1 MLWRFGITT
10 VLAVNNHSPAKATMP
25 NGIDLSGYSRSVAAG
40 ITGAQ
45 SKLSQFF
52 NGTPRVS
59 PRPFDR
65 PTRQSVLSTAN
76 TISNEPWGDVIGEKA
91 QDITRM
97 YCINLNGITL
107 DNKGGKFDT
116 VCRCMKEIQADIF
129 SGQEHK
135 LDTTQSAVR
144 TIMYDTARQHWERQR
159 VVMGTTPIPFEKT
172 HKPGGTI
179 MITTGALT
187 SRIKKQVRDKW
198 GRWVCQEFQGKDTKR
213 IVMMSVYQPIDKGSQ
228 TGKITVAAQHIS
240 LLIQEQDECTKPRE
254 AFRRDLLSCVKEYQS
269 NGFEILITG
278 DFNEV
283 LGSEID
289 GIGKLANETGL
300 IDLMANHNAST
311 PPATFARGGKRLDY
325 ALASTSVS
333 AALVSAGYE
342 AFDSRIPS
350 DHRGYFFDFN
360 TTKLF
365 GSETQELE
373 TRTRRTLQTSNA
385 KQVTEYIRQKHQLL
399 SHCDAFKR
407 MGNLRKPGNRQAFA
421 ERLDTD
427 VLNASL
433 TAEKRIPKYE
443 TPAWSVAL
451 TQARQYVSILT
462 KQLTA
467 LKTGIDH
474 HHTLE
479 SELHALPESTDISHN
494 LPHTIEDCSKSLR
507 QAKQSVKEI
516 VKASTERRD
525 TELQQRIQSLES
537 SAHLHDRDT
546 ASALR
551 KLKKA
556 EALKMLFQKLR
567 YARTSKKRQG
577 VTSIEIPLHPTTD
590 PKNCKEWRQI
600 DVPSEVLEHIQ
611 QRNREHFGQA
621 HGTPFTIPPLSE
633 HLGFTGYSAY
643 GQQMLDGTYD
653 ATELESNVQLLIQ
666 HLEHIHEMESDE
678 TRPSVSAEEFRGKL
692 KVWSESTSTSPS
704 GMHLGHYK
712 ALIAKHSYSSDLPDD
727 DLPPEYCMHRDELNS
742 KQADLFELHLAIIN
756 YALERGTTYKR
767 WQTIAN
773 SIIFKDPDTI
783 KLHRI
788 RVIHI
793 YEADYNLAMGVKWRS
808 AMQQAEAKQVLNEGQ
823 YGSRNG
829 RRATDPVFIEE
840 LQLEIS
846 RASRKPLVLI
856 NYDATACYD
865 RIIPNLGMIV
875 SRKFGVPA
883 TVTKTNAATLEGAQY
898 RIRTELGLSKDSYS
912 HSPDHPIYG
921 TGQGSTNSS
930 SINLF
935 QASVLFDC
943 YDTKAHPATYT
954 TPKGNHKTVLG
965 LIGFVDDNGGQTNE
979 FDSDGSEETTARLIK
994 NTSKNAQLWA
1004 NLLQVSGGAIEMAK
1018 CSVHVIQWLFSTT
1031 GGPVLQL
1038 FEADHQKHLEITD
1051 EMTGETHPLELLS
1064 AYRAHKTLGYHKA
1077 PAGNQQ
1083 EQFRQLKKKS
1093 DETTA
1098 FLWTCPLSRA
1108 EAWTYYFACYL
1119 PSVGYPLTCSSMTKA
1134 KCEDVQRKALSIIV
1148 ARCGFNRNT
1157 KRTILYGPLELGG
1170 ANFRHLYVQQGTGQ
1184 ITEFMRH
1191 WRAYTT
1197 AGKLL
1202 RVALAWFQE
1211 QVGVSYPILASVNT
1225 HLPHLES
1232 KWIASM
1238 RLFLR
1243 EHNMSLLIDEPEI
1256 PGLQRMYDVHI
1267 MDMILNANQFKD
1279 AEIRRL
1285 NYCRLYLGATTLSD
1299 LTHITGLR
1307 LDFSKLEG
1315 RPSIYSSVTQRH
1327 RVYQERPSDKDWK
1340 LWKKANTLWSDG
1352 NGKLMEALGPWII
1365 HPKDQRQ
1372 QHRAYYQERGE
1383 MWEDEAIWVKVGE
1396 AYTRCKILQDQWHYQ
1411 ETDEH
1416 REWKN
1421 LPDAMYP
1428 VEAWPRSNG
1437 EWRLTYCGS
1446 TAVPRPAR
1454 TAGSFSEYI
1463 DRLPEWERELL
1474 QFLELASDAFT
1485 VGLAISYG
1493 IRAVSDGSVWNDNQ
1507 GAFGWTLSTDQGDRM
1522 ARCMGPARG
1531 VNIDSYRAE
1540 AYGMLSIL
1548 CFLKRLT
1555 EFIGQGDEWHGI
1567 IATDSQSL
1575 LDTIMDGKYKH
1586 ATTDEPQAC
1595 AVKPL
1600 QYLDVMAPD
1609 WDITSRIVRTAQQM
1623 KGMELQYI
1631 RGHQDRTHT
1640 YAQLSLLAQLNV
1652 DADAMATQYQRHHGN
1667 PRPHV
1672 LLTDTAGVVLNTPDG
1687 SITKNFAPTIRYQ
1700 ASAPELQKYI
1710 QERNKWTPQ
1719 VFQYINWPAH
1729 RTSLRA
1735 RIDKRTHL
1743 IKFVHGILPT
1753 GKVLHRKDTIRNRC
1767 PACKQIMEDWQHIM
1781 RCPAKNR
1788 QSWRDNTV
1796 KAVTIK
1802 CQSLSTRPA
1811 VQAVLIAGLN
1821 GWLQC
1826 NDERFELD
1834 ASKYHHDM
1842 QHLIHHQN
1850 LIGWQQLFLGRFSWK
1865 WSDLQDDFYAVRRE
1879 PSKMKRLSGQRWQ
1892 TAIIGA
1898 IWEQWYL
1905 VWAIRN
1911 EDLHGATE
1919 SAKSRAIAAEVRRDL
1934 SDLYDRRNQMEP
1946 NVQELLFDTLEE
1958 HLEQPTWVTKN
1969 WLSMNST
1976 SMRASIK
1983 RATKKAI
1990 TGVRSLRQYFSA
2002 R

>member
-1 MLWRFGITT
+1 MRIRIGIALT
-10 VLAVNNHSPAKATMP
+10 LAGTSYTSAKARMQ
-25 NGIDLSGYSRSVAAG
+25 NGIDLSGYSRSVVTG
-40 ITGAQ
+40 IAGAQ
-45 SKLSQFF
+45 RTLNQFF
-52 NGTPRVS
+52 NGTPRVA

-65 PTRQSVLSTAN
+65 TSRPSVLSTAN
-76 TISNEPWGDVIGEKA
+76 AISNEPWGDQIEEKA
-91 QDITRM
+91 NDITRM

-107 DNKGGKFDT
+107 DKKGGKFDT
-116 VCRCMKEIQADIF
+116 VCRCMKEVQADIF
-129 SGQEHK
+129 CGQEHK
-135 LDTTQSAVR
+135 LDTTQAAVR

-187 SRIKKQVRDKW
+187 SRVKKQVRDKW
-198 GRWVCQEFQGKDTKR
+198 GRWVCQEFQGKDAKR
-213 IVMMSVYQPIDKGSQ
+213 LVIMSVYQPIDKGSH

-254 AFRRDLLSCVKEYQS
+254 AFRRDLLACVKEYQAS
-269 NGFEILITG
+269 GFELIITG

-283 LGSEID
+283 LGSELD
-289 GIGKLANETGL
+289 GIRKLANATGL
-300 IDLMANHNAST
+300 IDLMANHNAAT
-311 PPATFARGGKRLDY
+311 PPATFARGAKRLDY
-325 ALASTSVS
+325 ALASASVS
-333 AALVSAGYE
+333 DSIVSAGYE

-373 TRTRRTLQTSNA
+373 NRSRRVLQTSNA
-385 KQVTEYIRQKHQLL
+385 KQVTAYIRQKNQLL
-399 SHCDAFKR
+399 SQCDAFKR
-407 MGNLRKPGNRQAFA
+407 MEKLASPGNRHAFA

-427 VLNASL
+427 VLNSSL
-433 TAEKRIPKYE
+433 TAEKRIPKYD

-451 TQARQYVSILT
+451 TQARQYTSILT

-479 SELHALPESTDISHN
+479 SAIQLLPESADISHQ
-494 LPHTIEDCSKSLR
+494 LPQTIDDCSKRLR
-507 QAKQSVKEI
+507 QAKQMVKEI
-516 VKASTERRD
+516 VKSSTERRD
-525 TELQQRIQSLES
+525 TELQQRIQSLEL

-556 EALKMLFQKLR
+556 EALKMLFRKLR
-567 YARTSKKRQG
+567 YARTSNKRQG
-577 VTSIEIPLHPTTD
+577 VTSIEIPLHPTTN
-590 PKNCKEWRQI
+590 PKHCTEWRQI
-600 DVPSEVLEHIQ
+600 DVPSEVLALIQ
-611 QRNREHFGQA
+611 QRNRDHFGQA

-633 HLGFTGYSAY
+633 HLGFTGYSEY

-653 ATELESNVQLLIQ
+653 TTELDENVQLFIQ
-666 HLEHIHEMESDE
+666 HLEHIHERELDE
-678 TRPSVSAEEFRGKL
+678 TRSSVSAAEFRGKL

-712 ALIAKHSYSSDLPDD
+712 ALIAKHSYSSDRPDD
-727 DLPPEYCMHRDELNS
+727 ELTPEYCMNRDELNS
-742 KQADLFELHLAIIN
+742 KQTDIFELHLALIN

-767 WQTIAN
+767 WQIIAN

-783 KLHRI
+783 KLHRT

-808 AMQQAEAKQVLNEGQ
+808 AMQRAEETQVLNEGQ

-883 TVTKTNAATLEGAQY
+883 SVTRTNAKTLEGAHY
-898 RIRTELGLSKDSYS
+898 HIRTELGLSQDCYT
-912 HSPDHPIYG
+912 HSPEHPIYG

-943 YDTKAHPATYT
+943 YDTKAYPATYA
-954 TPKGNHKTVLG
+954 TPNGKHPTKLG
-965 LIGFVDDNGGQTNE
+965 LIGFVDDNGGQINE
-979 FDSDGSEETTARLIK
+979 FNSDGSTETTARLIQ
-994 NTSKNAQLWA
+994 NTSRNAQLWA
-1004 NLLQVSGGAIEMAK
+1004 DLLQVSGGAIEMAK
-1018 CSVHVIQWLFSTT
+1018 CSVHVIQWLFSAT

-1038 FEADHQKHLEITD
+1038 YEADHQKHLKITD
-1051 EMTGETHPLELLS
+1051 KMTGETHPLELLS
-1064 AYRAHKTLGYHKA
+1064 SYRAHKTLGYHKA

-1083 EQFRQLKKKS
+1083 EQFRQLKTKS
-1093 DETTA
+1093 DESTA
-1098 FLWTCPLSRA
+1098 FLWNCPLTRA

-1134 KCEDVQRKALSIIV
+1134 KCEEVQRKALSIIV

-1157 KRTILYGPLELGG
+1157 KRTILFGPLELGG

-1184 ITEFMRH
+1184 IMEFMRH

-1211 QVGVSYPILASVNT
+1211 QVGVSYPILANAKT
-1225 HLPHLES
+1225 KLPHLES

-1238 RLFLR
+1238 RQFLS
-1243 EHNMSLLIDEPEI
+1243 EHNMSLQVDEPEL
-1256 PGLQRMYDVHI
+1256 PKLQRMYDVHI
-1267 MDMILNANQFKD
+1267 MDMILNANTFKD

-1285 NYCRLYLGATTLSD
+1285 NYCRLYLGAVTLSD

-1307 LDFSKLEG
+1307 LDASKLEG
-1315 RPSIYSSVTQRH
+1315 RPSIYSSATQRT
-1327 RVYQERPSDKDWK
+1327 RIYQERPSDNDWL
-1340 LWKKANTLWSDG
+1340 LWKKANNIWSDT
-1352 NGKLMEALGPWII
+1352 NGKLMEPLGPWIL
-1365 HPKDQRQ
+1365 HPKEQRQ
-1372 QHRAYYQERGE
+1372 QHRAYYQKRGE
-1383 MWEDEAIWVKVGE
+1383 MWEDEAIWVKIGE

-1411 ETDEH
+1411 ETDEY
-1416 REWKN
+1416 REWHN
-1421 LPDAMYP
+1421 LPEDMFP
-1428 VEAWPRSNG
+1428 VEAWPRLNG
-1437 EWRLTYCGS
+1437 KWRLTYCGCK
-1446 TAVPRPAR
+1446 AVPRPAR
-1454 TAGSFSEYI
+1454 TAGTFFEFINS
-1463 DRLPEWERELL
+1463 LPEWERELL

-1507 GAFGWTLSTDQGDRM
+1507 GAFGWTMSTDQGERI

-1531 VNIDSYRAE
+1531 VHIDSYRAE
-1540 AYGMLSIL
+1540 AYGMLSVL
-1548 CFLKRLT
+1548 RFLKRLT
-1555 EFIGQGDEWHGI
+1555 EFIGQGDAWHGI

-1575 LDTIMDGKYKH
+1575 LDTIMDGKYKQE
-1586 ATTDEPQAC
+1586 TNDEPQSC

-1600 QYLDVMAPD
+1600 RYLDVMAPD
-1609 WDITSRIVRTAQQM
+1609 WDITSSIVTTAQSM
-1623 KGMELQYI
+1623 PGLEMQYI
-1631 RGHQDRTHT
+1631 RGHQDRTHS
-1640 YAQLSLLAQLNV
+1640 YEQLSLLAQLNV
-1652 DADAMATQYQRHHGN
+1652 DADEMATQYQRHHGN

-1672 LLTDTAGVVLNTPDG
+1672 LLTDTAGVGLSTSDG
-1687 SITKNFAPTIRYQ
+1687 SITKNFAQTIRYQ
-1700 ASAPELQKYI
+1700 ASAPELQQYI
-1710 QERNKWTPQ
+1710 QDQNKWNLQ
-1719 VFQYINWPAH
+1719 VFNSVNWPAH
-1729 RTSLRA
+1729 GTSLRA

-1743 IKFVHGILPT
+1743 IKLVHGILPT
-1753 GKVLHRKDTIRNRC
+1753 GKVLHRKDTLRSRC
-1767 PACKQIMEDWQHIM
+1767 PACQQIMEDWKHIM
-1781 RCPAKNR
+1781 RCNASPR
-1788 QSWRDNTV
+1788 QKWRDATV
-1796 KAVTIK
+1796 KAITEK

-1811 VQAVLIAGLN
+1811 LKEAMIAGIS
-1821 GWLQC
+1821 GWLHSD
-1826 NDERFELD
+1826 DERYTLD
-1834 ASKYHHDM
+1834 PMQHHHDM
-1842 QHLIHHQN
+1842 RQLIHQQN
-1850 LIGWQQLFLGRFSWK
+1850 LIGWHQVFLGRFSWK

-1879 PSKMKRLSGQRWQ
+1879 PGKMKRLTGQRWQ

-1898 IWEQWYL
+1898 LWEQWYL

-1911 EDLHGATE
+1911 ADLHGATE
-1919 SAKSRAIAAEVRRDL
+1919 TAKSRAIETEVRRNL
-1934 SDLYDRRNQMEP
+1934 SDLYDQRLHMEP
-1946 NVQELLFDTLEE
+1946 NVQELLFDTMEE

-1976 SMRASIK
+1976 AMRASIK
-1983 RATKKAI
+1983 RARKKAI